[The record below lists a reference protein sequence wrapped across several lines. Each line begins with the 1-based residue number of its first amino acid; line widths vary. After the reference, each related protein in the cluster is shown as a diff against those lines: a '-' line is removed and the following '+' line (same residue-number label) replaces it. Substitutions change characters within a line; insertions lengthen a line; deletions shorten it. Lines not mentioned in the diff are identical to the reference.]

1 MIKSRSRA
9 LWALVTACAL
19 LGVAPAAG
27 SAAPTISKLRV
38 EAGGALS
45 PGVSYVNDTARLATA
60 PSQCDG
66 SGQTKTVDGPS
77 AIGLVDY
84 AQETNGQL
92 RPYFVSDQFDFGLI
106 VCRIGDVG
114 AFDANQAW
122 LYKVNHRAAQVGGD
136 QFKLERRDEV
146 LWYFANFANGRNT
159 GDELDLTAPGRAR
172 PRAPFTVTA
181 VAYDAEGRARP
192 AAKARISGGD
202 APAVTGADGKARVR
216 VSREGTATLRAT
228 RGTKDIPAPPARVC
242 VNDALA
248 QCPAR
253 PLEGIVGTNAADAI
267 LGFPSGD
274 FVRARAGNDRI
285 DVRGGGA
292 DFVGCGPGTD
302 TVLGDR
308 SDRVAGDCERVSG
321 ATRA

>member
-1 MIKSRSRA
+1 MMKNRFRA
-9 LWALVTACAL
+9 QWALVAACAL
-19 LGVAPAAG
+19 LGLVPAGA

-92 RPYFVSDQFDFGLI
+92 RPYFISDQFDFGLI
-106 VCRIGDVG
+106 VCRIADVG

-159 GDELDLTAPGRAR
+159 GDELDLTAPGRAK
-172 PRAPFTVTA
+172 PGKFTVTA
-181 VAYDAEGRARP
+181 RAYDSEGRARP
-192 AAKARISGGD
+192 AAQARISGGNV
-202 APAVTGADGKARVR
+202 PVVTGPDGKAQVT
-216 VSREGTATLRAT
+216 VSKEGTATLRAT
-228 RGTKDIPAPPARVC
+228 RGTRDIPAAPTRVC
-242 VNDALA
+242 IDDALA
-248 QCPAR
+248 RCPER
-253 PLEGIVGTNAADAI
+253 PLEAIVGTNAADTI

-274 FVRARAGNDRI
+274 FVGARGGNDRI

-302 TVLGDR
+302 TVLGDS
-308 SDRVAGDCERVSG
+308 SDRVASDCERVSG
-321 ATRA
+321 AKRA